1 MGQLANKMIV
11 NEDNNSEANKT
22 GQREREEVREASPE
36 EALRAEVAPR
46 QSGQGSLCRGQ
57 RRKKPGLGRLGER

>member
-22 GQREREEVREASPE
+22 GQQEREEVREASPE
-36 EALRAEVAPR
+36 EAFRA
-46 QSGQGSLCRGQ
+46 
-57 RRKKPGLGRLGER
+57 